1 MVPALISLDDSL
13 KLIPKYKNFQ
23 SDMVLSLYNTI
34 STRIDIYLKKR
45 RIDIYLLIAGF
56 DFIENDYLFV
66 AKTKSK

>member
-1 MVPALISLDDSL
+1 MLISLDDSL

-34 STRIDIYLKKR
+34 STRIDIYLKKKR